1 MLASSKDKFKFLILI
16 IVSMNVRI
24 LDRVG
29 LRPQRKGNEK
39 RVSGIARPPRR
50 VRFARFGLS
59 SILNR
64 PSLPWCIEQAGYQM
78 TFSRS

>member
-29 LRPQRKGNEK
+29 LRPQLKGNEK
-39 RVSGIARPPRR
+39 RVSGIARPPAALALLRL
-50 VRFARFGLS
+50 VYPF
-59 SILNR
+59 ILNR
-64 PSLPWCIEQAGYQM
+64 PSLPWSIEQAGYQM
-78 TFSRS
+78 TFSAS

>member
-29 LRPQRKGNEK
+29 LRPQLKGNEK
-39 RVSGIARPPRR
+39 RVSGIARPPAALALLRS
-50 VRFARFGLS
+50 VYLS
-59 SILNR
+59 FWIVHLCPGASNR
-64 PSLPWCIEQAGYQM
+64 QA
-78 TFSRS
+78 TK

>member
-16 IVSMNVRI
+16 IVIMNVRI

-39 RVSGIARPPRR
+39 RVSGMARPP
-50 VRFARFGLS
+50 VALALLS
-59 SILNR
+59 LVY
-64 PSLPWCIEQAGYQM
+64 PP
-78 TFSRS
+78 F